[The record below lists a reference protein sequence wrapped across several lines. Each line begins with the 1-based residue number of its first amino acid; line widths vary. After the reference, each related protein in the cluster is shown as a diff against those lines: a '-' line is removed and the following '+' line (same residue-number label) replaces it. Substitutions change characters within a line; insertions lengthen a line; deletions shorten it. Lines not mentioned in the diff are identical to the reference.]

1 MSEKLNRMDCAEF
14 EEVLHDM
21 DRPGTAGLAMRER
34 ALAHAE
40 GCGRCGLRMIESE
53 ALDFALHTMSV
64 RDEAREASPHVETEL
79 LREFRRQR
87 ATPRMRMA
95 RWQVAL
101 AGVAAIALLALGLT
115 RARFALGP
123 RQPVTN
129 IGSPSTTN
137 EPYSVVNDP
146 QLAELTDAE
155 EGTAFV
161 RLPYADDSASLEGGA
176 VLRVTMP
183 RSALISMGLPISG
196 AAGEQIPAELVVSE
210 DGTPQAIRLISQTT
224 ND

>member
-1 MSEKLNRMDCAEF
+1 MSEKLNRMGCAEF
-14 EEVLHDM
+14 EEIVHDM

-40 GCGRCGLRMIESE
+40 TCGRCGLRMIEFE
-53 ALDFALHTMSV
+53 ALDFALHTISV
-64 RDEAREASPHVETEL
+64 RDEAREGSPRVEADL
-79 LREFRRQR
+79 LETFRRQR
-87 ATPRMRMA
+87 ATPRMA

-101 AGVAAIALLALGLT
+101 VGVAAIALLALGLT
-115 RARFALGP
+115 RAHITLGP
-123 RQPVTN
+123 TQQVAN
-129 IGSPSTTN
+129 NGSPSTTN
-137 EPYSVVNDP
+137 QLYAVVNDP
-146 QLAELTDAE
+146 QLAELTDTE

-161 RLPYADDSASLEGGA
+161 QLPYADDSASLEGGA

-183 RSALISMGLPISG
+183 RSALISMGLPISS

-210 DGTPQAIRLISQTT
+210 DGTPQAIRLISQT